1 MKEVKGPKTY
11 GRKKQEGGNSMKYI
25 DAPKQFLAAKNEVYD
40 LTSLIPEMMEKE
52 GLSRDFCEN
61 YFMTHLNGVEY
72 KTFPEGT
79 PVLEIADWITNYDV
93 SSENI
98 DEESSEQSLLERWE
112 DVIHIMGFLEWEPEQ
127 AFEALMLFQEIVM
140 DEVDEEDVEG
150 PEDILNVA
158 CENFRKERKVGLQ

>member
-1 MKEVKGPKTY
+1 MKEVKGPKIF
-11 GRKKQEGGNSMKYI
+11 GQKKQGGDSMKGLEME
-25 DAPKQFLAAKNEVYD
+25 KQFLASKDEVYD

-52 GLSRDFCEN
+52 GLTRDFCEN
-61 YFMTHLNGVEY
+61 YFMTHLNGIEY
-72 KTFPEGT
+72 KTFPVGT
-79 PVLEIADWITNYDV
+79 PISEVVDWITNYDV

-98 DEESSEQSLLERWE
+98 DEGRSEQSLLERWE

-127 AFEALMLFQEIVM
+127 AFEALMLFQEIIM

-158 CENFRKERKVGLQ
+158 CENFRKKRKVGLQ